1 MDNEKAQKENLAIDI
16 NNDLERIKE
25 VKDGLRG

>member
-25 VKDGLRG
+25 VKNGLRG